1 MMERRDSDTLVLFG
15 ATGDLC
21 YRKIFPSLYN
31 LVRRGLLH
39 VPVIGVARA
48 GWNLEQLAGRVR
60 DSIKKFVSSPDE
72 EALSRLVALLRYHD
86 GDYRE
91 RETFVALRQALGES
105 QRPLYYLAIP
115 PSMFPVVID
124 HLGSSGSARGARVV
138 VEKPFGR
145 DLASAQA
152 LNQVLQKQ
160 FAESCIFRIDHYL
173 GKEAV
178 QNLLY
183 FRFANS
189 FLEPIWNRNFV
200 ASVQIT
206 MAETLGVAGRGKF
219 YEETGAIRD
228 VMQNHLL
235 QILALLTL
243 EPPVNSEGESLR
255 DEKVKVLKAVRPVR
269 PDGVVRG
276 QFATYRQEQ
285 GVAPDSKVETY
296 AAMRLEIDS
305 WRWSGVPFYLRA
317 GKCLPVTAT
326 EVVVDLKEP
335 PARVFG
341 ELGPEYPNFVRFRV
355 GPDVA
360 IALGAHAKKAG
371 PAMQG
376 REVELFVAQHEA
388 DAMDAYERLI
398 SLALIGDTSHFARQD
413 EVEAAWAIVDP
424 VLATGD
430 MPHIYTCG
438 TWGPKE
444 SEQLLTG
451 DCGWHNPGA
460 EPQGWTRSCA
470 ASGVPM
476 GKFAP

>member
-1 MMERRDSDTLVLFG
+1 MERRDSDTLVLFG

-48 GWNLEQLAGRVR
+48 GWNLGQLADRVR
-60 DSIKKFVSSPDE
+60 DSIKTFVPSPDQD
-72 EALSRLVALLRYHD
+72 ALTRLVALLRYHD
-86 GDYRE
+86 GDYQDRQ
-91 RETFVALRQALGES
+91 TFVALRQVLGDS

-124 HLGSSGSARGARVV
+124 HLGTSGSAQGGRVV

-145 DLASAQA
+145 DLASARA
-152 LNQVLQKQ
+152 LNQVLHKQ
-160 FAESCIFRIDHYL
+160 FPESNIFRIDHYL

-189 FLEPIWNRNFV
+189 FLEPIWNRNYV

-255 DEKVKVLKAVRPVR
+255 DEKVKVLKAVRPVT
-269 PDGVVRG
+269 PAGVVRG
-276 QFATYRQEQ
+276 QFNTYRQEK

-305 WRWSGVPFYLRA
+305 WRWSGVPFFLRA

-326 EVVVDLKEP
+326 EVVVDLKAP

-341 ELGPEYPNFVRFRV
+341 ELGPDYPNFLRFRV

-360 IALGAHAKKAG
+360 IALGAHAKKPGA
-371 PAMQG
+371 AMQG
-376 REVELFVAQHEA
+376 REVELFVAQQEA

-398 SLALIGDTSHFARQD
+398 SVALIGDTSHFARED

-424 VLATGD
+424 VLATAD
-430 MPHIYTCG
+430 APCVYTCG

-444 SEQLLTG
+444 SERLLTG
-451 DCGWHNPGA
+451 SCSWHNPGA

-470 ASGVPM
+470 PSYLPM